1 MSSSSPPLIAFELGV
16 GEFRIVTA
24 EAVYQIRVCPEL
36 VEAVQAPPAEGA
48 PTFFE
53 EISEELFAK
62 VGKLARKLSVSVEE
76 LPSQLG
82 RTDFGATD
90 EQLESAKGQLEEV
103 VKITEKASMSIMDSA
118 DQIQLDMEEL
128 NRQLSTLHN
137 LDLVASSAQE
147 PGPLPVAAPEALVAV
162 AGEDGRPDFLAKAS
176 RLRALLEALPEAE
189 ADLAPAEP
197 APAEPAPAE
206 AAPAEPEAAEATE
219 AAPAPPA
226 EPVTIV
232 RFATDVVFQTLYE
245 LCTNEAVKDHIKKM
259 WEAQSTAFDTQA
271 IENALSDMVPT
282 VDEEDGFYNF
292 PIPSVLK
299 SLYAATASEDFRTIL
314 KKMNQTA
321 ATIFLD
327 TVLPL
332 EGETVE
338 LEAPAPEEPEPEAPE
353 EPAAP
358 ASATAEAPAPEV
370 ERPGVDA
377 PTPRLGGGQRA
388 ELLSLASELE
398 TLAQALAAGDH
409 GVPAVLP
416 DPALYTSILTRDRD
430 IIVNAVSAAKQLTG
444 QTQQN
449 LTHIMET
456 LSFQDLSGQRIMKVV
471 ALISDIQMQLLSIL
485 VAANTKIKAHQA
497 GSEES
502 AKAASSEQMAQ
513 QEVDRAL
520 EKLTAGADQL
530 QGPAA
535 DTRLDQ
541 DAVNELLA
549 QLGF

>member
-1 MSSSSPPLIAFELGV
+1 MSSSSPPVIAFELGV

-36 VEAVQAPPAEGA
+36 VEVVQAPPADGA

-82 RTDFGATD
+82 RTDFEATD

-128 NRQLSTLHN
+128 NRQLATLHN
-137 LDLVASSAQE
+137 LDLVSTPAQE

-162 AGEDGRPDFLAKAS
+162 EGEDGRPEFLAKAS
-176 RLRALLEALPEAE
+176 RLRALLEALQEAE
-189 ADLAPAEP
+189 ADSAPLEETQVEEAPAEP
-197 APAEPAPAE
+197 APAEEVVAEEAPD
-206 AAPAEPEAAEATE
+206 
-219 AAPAPPA
+219 PPA
-226 EPVTIV
+226 EPVTII

-271 IENALSDMVPT
+271 IETALSDMAPT

-299 SLYAATASEDFRTIL
+299 NLYAATASEDFRTVL

-332 EGETVE
+332 EGDTVE
-338 LEAPAPEEPEPEAPE
+338 LEPPAPEP
-353 EPAAP
+353 
-358 ASATAEAPAPEV
+358 PAPETT
-370 ERPGVDA
+370 EALAPAMEQASAEA

-398 TLAQALAAGDH
+398 TLAQSLVAGGH
-409 GVPAVLP
+409 GVPVVMP

-471 ALISDIQMQLLSIL
+471 SIISDIQMQLLSIL

-520 EKLTAGADQL
+520 EKLTAGTDQL

-535 DTRLDQ
+535 DARLDQ